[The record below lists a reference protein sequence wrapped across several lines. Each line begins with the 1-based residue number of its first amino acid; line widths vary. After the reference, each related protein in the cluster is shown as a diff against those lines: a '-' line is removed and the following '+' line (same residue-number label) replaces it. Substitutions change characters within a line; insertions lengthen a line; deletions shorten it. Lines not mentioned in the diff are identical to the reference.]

1 MLAHVSRE
9 PTLAVDMSPC
19 RAVVMSAV
27 SVDNGDR
34 HTGQHLTFADICR
47 VVLTARWFHPS
58 DKVLNH
64 WKKLSTWK
72 QSCLRNNGLADKVS
86 VS

>member
-1 MLAHVSRE
+1 MLARVSRE

-34 HTGQHLTFADICR
+34 HTGQQLTFADICR
-47 VVLTARWFHPS
+47 VVLTARGFHPS
-58 DKVLNH
+58 DSLKPLEETVDMEA
-64 WKKLSTWK
+64 KLPEK
-72 QSCLRNNGLADKVS
+72 
-86 VS
+86 